1 MIAGW
6 TGPRSFPP
14 RKAAP
19 RTYPDVQVPIPY
31 YRGMESIWEGRVMSS
46 PVVPLSRV
54 APRRGAG
61 LLLEILESEGVKYVF
76 GNPGTTE
83 LALIDALLETPDI
96 RYILALQEASA
107 VAMADGYAQATRTPG
122 FINLHTAG
130 GLGHGMGN
138 LLNASVSQ
146 TPLVVTA
153 GQQDSRHTITDPLLF
168 GDLVAI
174 ARPAVKWAHEVA
186 HADQLPVLVRR
197 AFHDAQ
203 AAPTGPVFLSLPM
216 DVMEEMSSVGIGE
229 RSVIDR
235 RPVAGSLQ
243 VLAQYLAGITPGRL
257 LIIAGDEVHF
267 SNAAAEVALLA
278 ETLGAPVFCSSWP
291 SHIPFPTSHPLWSGK
306 MPHNGG
312 EIAELLG
319 DYDAIFALGGKSLI
333 TILYT
338 EGSAVPPGC
347 DVFQMTADVRDLGRT
362 YSTKLSVVGD
372 IRDSLRALNP
382 LAQSA
387 AAPAATARATLV
399 RQAGERQRAA
409 RAKLEAQAASQW
421 NAPVITP
428 LVAAHEAMR
437 AIGPDIAIVDEA
449 VATSEFV
456 RGFLNSPSPQQYS
469 FTRGGALGWGMPAA
483 VGASLGLGRP
493 VVSLVGDG
501 AALYS
506 PQALWSAAHEALPIT
521 FIVMNNREY
530 NVLKNF
536 MRSRSGYVSA
546 RTNRFIA
553 MDIDRPAI
561 DYQAMAHAM
570 GVPARRIDKASDIA
584 PAIEAGIASGKPNLL
599 EIIIST

>member
-1 MIAGW
+1 MGN
-6 TGPRSFPP
+6 
-14 RKAAP
+14 
-19 RTYPDVQVPIPY
+19 
-31 YRGMESIWEGRVMSS
+31 
-46 PVVPLSRV
+46 PVISASKLS
-54 APRRGAG
+54 PRRGAG
-61 LLLEILESEGVKYVF
+61 VLLEILQSEGVEYIF

-83 LALIDALLETPDI
+83 LPLIDALLEAPAI

-107 VAMADGYAQATRTPG
+107 VAMADGYAQAARKPG

-168 GDLVAI
+168 GDLVTI

-197 AFHDAQ
+197 AFNDAK
-203 AAPTGPVFLSLPM
+203 AVPTGPVFLSLPM
-216 DVMEEMSSVGIGE
+216 DVMEEMSSVGIDE
-229 RSVIDR
+229 PSLIDR
-235 RPVAGSLQ
+235 RPVAGSLP
-243 VLAQYLAGITPGRL
+243 VLAEYLAKIVPGRL

-267 SNAAAEVALLA
+267 SDAAMEVAQLA
-278 ETLGAPVFCSSWP
+278 EILGAPVYCSSWP
-291 SHIPFPTSHPLWSGK
+291 SHIPFPTNHPLWSGK
-306 MPHNGG
+306 IPHNGG
-312 EIAELLG
+312 EICQLLN
-319 DYDAIFALGGKSLI
+319 DYDAVFALGGKSLI

-338 EGSAVPPGC
+338 EGSAVPAGC
-347 DVFQMTADVRDLGRT
+347 AIFQMTADVRDLGRT

-382 LAQSA
+382 LA
-387 AAPAATARATLV
+387 RA
-399 RQAGERQRAA
+399 QAGETAAPRAA
-409 RAKLEAQAASQW
+409 LVSQAAENQQARRAGLEALARQQW

-437 AIGPDIAIVDEA
+437 AIGPQIAVVDEA
-449 VATSEFV
+449 VATSEYV
-456 RGFLNSPSPQQYS
+456 RGFLNSPSARQYS

-483 VGASLGLGRP
+483 VGASLGLGRMP

-506 PQALWSAAHEALPIT
+506 PQALWSAAHESLPVT
-521 FIVMNNREY
+521 FVIMNNREY

-536 MRSRSGYVSA
+536 MRGRAGYISA

-553 MDIDRPAI
+553 MDIDQPLI
-561 DYQAMAHAM
+561 DYQAMACSM
-570 GVPARRIDKASDIA
+570 GIPARRIDKASDIA

-599 EIIIST
+599 EIVISA

>member
-1 MIAGW
+1 MTSAIN
-6 TGPRSFPP
+6 PLN
-14 RKAAP
+14 KA
-19 RTYPDVQVPIPY
+19 
-31 YRGMESIWEGRVMSS
+31 
-46 PVVPLSRV
+46 L
-54 APRRGAG
+54 PRRGAC
-61 LLLEILESEGVKYVF
+61 LLLEILESEGVKYIF

-83 LALIDALLETPDI
+83 LALIDALLEAPAI
-96 RYILALQEASA
+96 QYILALQEASA
-107 VAMADGYAQATRTPG
+107 VAMADGYAQATRTPA

-168 GDLVAI
+168 GDLVTI

-186 HADQLPVLVRR
+186 HADQFPILVRR

-243 VLAQYLAGITPGRL
+243 ALAGHLSDISPGRL

-267 SNAAAEVALLA
+267 SNAAAEVAALA
-278 ETLGAPVFCSSWP
+278 EMLGAPVFCSSWP

-306 MPHNGG
+306 MPHNGN
-312 EIAELLG
+312 EIADLLG
-319 DYDAIFALGGKSLI
+319 GYEAVFALGGKSLI
-333 TILYT
+333 TVLYT
-338 EGSAVPPGC
+338 EGSAVPPNC
-347 DVFQMTADVRDLGRT
+347 AVYQMTAVVRDLGRT
-362 YSTKLSVVGD
+362 YSTRLSVVGD

-382 LAQSA
+382 LVQSRTTPT
-387 AAPAATARATLV
+387 APERAMLV
-399 RQAGERQRAA
+399 RQAGARKRAN
-409 RAKLEAQAASQW
+409 RAGLEARVISEW
-421 NAPVITP
+421 SAPAVTP

-437 AIGPDIAIVDEA
+437 AIGPAIAIVDEA
-449 VATSEFV
+449 VATSEHV
-456 RGFLNSPSPQQYS
+456 RAFLDSPSAQQYS
-469 FTRGGALGWGMPAA
+469 FTRGGALGWGMPAS
-483 VGASLGLGRP
+483 VGVSLGLGRQP
-493 VVSLVGDG
+493 VVSLAGDG

-506 PQALWSAAHEALPIT
+506 PQALWTAAHEELPVT
-521 FIVMNNREY
+521 FVIMNNREY

-536 MRSRSGYVSA
+536 MRGRPGYVSA

-553 MDIDRPAI
+553 MDIDKPGI
-561 DYQAMAHAM
+561 DFQALARAM
-570 GVPARRIDKASDIA
+570 GIPARRIDKAPDIA
-584 PAIEAGIASGKPNLL
+584 AAIEAGIASGKPNLL
-599 EIIIST
+599 EIMISAT

>member
-1 MIAGW
+1 MN
-6 TGPRSFPP
+6 
-14 RKAAP
+14 
-19 RTYPDVQVPIPY
+19 
-31 YRGMESIWEGRVMSS
+31 S
-46 PVVPLSRV
+46 PVIPLSKV
-54 APRRGAG
+54 SPRRGAS
-61 LLLEILESEGVKYVF
+61 LLLEILESEGVKYIF

-83 LALIDALLETPDI
+83 LALIDALLEAPSI

-107 VAMADGYAQATRTPG
+107 VAMAEGYAQATRSPG

-168 GDLVAI
+168 GDLVTI
-174 ARPAVKWAHEVA
+174 AKPAVKWAHEVA

-197 AFHDAQ
+197 AFNDAM

-216 DVMEEMSSVGIGE
+216 DVMEEMSSVGSGE
-229 RSVIDR
+229 PSVIDR
-235 RPVAGSLQ
+235 RPIAGSLQ
-243 VLAQYLAGITPGRL
+243 TLAGYLTEITSGRL

-267 SNAAAEVALLA
+267 SHAAAEVALLA

-306 MPHNGG
+306 MPHNGS
-312 EIAELLG
+312 EIAALLS
-319 DYDAIFALGGKSLI
+319 DYDAVFALGGKSLI
-333 TILYT
+333 TVLYT
-338 EGSAVPPGC
+338 EGSAVPRGC
-347 DVFQMTADVRDLGRT
+347 MVFQMTADVRDLGRT

-372 IRDSLRALNP
+372 IRDSLRVLNP
-382 LAQSA
+382 LVQSA
-387 AAPAATARATLV
+387 AAPTAAARAALV
-399 RQAGERQRAA
+399 RQAGERQQTQRASM
-409 RAKLEAQAASQW
+409 EASATSQW
-421 NAPVITP
+421 DEPIITP
-428 LVAAHEAMR
+428 LVAAHETIR

-449 VATSEFV
+449 VATSEYV
-456 RGFLNSPSPQQYS
+456 RGFLKSPSSLQYS
-469 FTRGGALGWGMPAA
+469 FARGGALGWGMPAA
-483 VGASLGLGRP
+483 VGASLGLDRQP

-506 PQALWSAAHEALPIT
+506 PQALWTAAHEETPVT
-521 FIVMNNREY
+521 FVVMNNREY

-536 MRSRSGYVSA
+536 MRSRQGYVSA

-561 DYQAMAHAM
+561 DYQALAHAM
-570 GVPARRIDKASDIA
+570 GVPARRIEKASDIA

-599 EIIIST
+599 EIVIST